1 VADVIMQ
8 PLITPL
14 LAEAQRRGN
23 PVCTGNGMLEHQL
36 AAFSKFLGFL
46 PLDGAAA
53 DASLKDLE

>member
-1 VADVIMQ
+1 MQ

-46 PLDGAAA
+46 PLDGAVA